1 MARCITLNCY
11 VIFIQPT
18 VAYKQAE
25 KPIQSDFT
33 MEFNISP
40 FSSRISPIST
50 EHKHHVMHYRASTFM
65 CYFSSAQMITS
76 YEGMYSQSTNPHFLH
91 SKEMLLPQH

>member
-1 MARCITLNCY
+1 MNCY

-76 YEGMYSQSTNPHFLH
+76 YEGMYSQGTNPHFLH
-91 SKEMLLPQH
+91 SKEMFYHNTEQF